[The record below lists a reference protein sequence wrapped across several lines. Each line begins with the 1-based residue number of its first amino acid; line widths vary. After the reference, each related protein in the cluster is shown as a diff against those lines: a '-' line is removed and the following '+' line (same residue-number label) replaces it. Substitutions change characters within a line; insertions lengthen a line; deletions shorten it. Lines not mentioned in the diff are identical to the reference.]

1 MMGMKMKKNW
11 VLPVLAA
18 GILASGLTGCEK
30 KDPYGLSAKNPVTI
44 TIWHYYNGVQK
55 EGFDQLV
62 QTFNESEG
70 REKGIIVEAYSKGS
84 IDDLSQAVTDS
95 IDKKIGSDPIPDV
108 FAAYADKVYEIG
120 RRGKAVD
127 LSKNLTA
134 EEIGEYVDAYIE
146 ERRLT
151 EARESRYSRWRN
163 QRKFLRLIRQ
173 TGINLQRR
181 LVRQTRLFPPGR
193 ESRVWQRSIIN
204 GRTA

>member
-70 REKGIIVEAYSKGS
+70 RERE
-84 IDDLSQAVTDS
+84 LSWKPTA
-95 IDKKIGSDPIPDV
+95 K
-108 FAAYADKVYEIG
+108 AASMI
-120 RRGKAVD
+120 
-127 LSKNLTA
+127 
-134 EEIGEYVDAYIE
+134 
-146 ERRLT
+146 
-151 EARESRYSRWRN
+151 
-163 QRKFLRLIRQ
+163 
-173 TGINLQRR
+173 
-181 LVRQTRLFPPGR
+181 
-193 ESRVWQRSIIN
+193 
-204 GRTA
+204 